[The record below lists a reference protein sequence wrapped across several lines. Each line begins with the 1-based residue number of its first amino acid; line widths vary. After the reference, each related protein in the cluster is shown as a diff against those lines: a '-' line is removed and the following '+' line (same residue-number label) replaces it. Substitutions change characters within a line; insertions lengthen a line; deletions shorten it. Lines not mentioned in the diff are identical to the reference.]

1 MEDGW
6 KLLKSS
12 YGRTNDGGSTNLLQ
26 VPVVKGT
33 SGFVFLSNLYEKK
46 EYPCIRCRRCI
57 DACPM
62 RLFPNAGQVFQ
73 YQAFDEAKRPSG
85 AGLYGMWSLF
95 LRLSLQHFSYSPY
108 QVS

>member
-1 MEDGW
+1 METP
-6 KLLKSS
+6 KKVIM
-12 YGRTNDGGSTNLLQ
+12 GGPMMGVAQTSLQ

-62 RLFPNAGQVFQ
+62 RLFPTMLGKFSE
-73 YQAFDEAKRPSG
+73 YQAFDEARDQRVLDCCL
-85 AGLYGMWSLF
+85 LYTS
-95 LRLSLQHFSYSPY
+95 RC
-108 QVS
+108 V